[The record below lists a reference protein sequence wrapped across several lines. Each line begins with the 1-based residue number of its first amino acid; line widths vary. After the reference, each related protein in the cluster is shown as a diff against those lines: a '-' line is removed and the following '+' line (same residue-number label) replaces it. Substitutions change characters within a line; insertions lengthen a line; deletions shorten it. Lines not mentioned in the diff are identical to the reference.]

1 MYYQR
6 TIRLSDTDAAG
17 VVYFAHLLSICHEA
31 YEEALEN
38 AGIPLKTLL
47 DSKLTVIPIVHGEID
62 FYRPL
67 FCGDRIIIK
76 PNPQMLSQD
85 SFEITYQ
92 VQLVTKE
99 EHLFAQAKT
108 RHVCINP
115 TTRKRVEIPELIK
128 KWINLDH

>member
-1 MYYQR
+1 MFYKR

-47 DSKLTVIPIVHGEID
+47 DIKLTVIPIVHGEID

-67 FCGDRIIIK
+67 FCGDRIIVK
-76 PNPQMLSQD
+76 LNPKILSQD
-85 SFEITYQ
+85 SFEITYEIQ
-92 VQLVTKE
+92 STPKE
-99 EHLFAQAKT
+99 EHLFAKAKT
-108 RHVCINP
+108 QHVCINP

-128 KWINLDH
+128 TWLA